1 MKTPIQF
8 KYRALIFAP
17 IVCAAASALC
27 LAQDYKQDAERLVRL
42 LHWQT
47 GSVVAD
53 IGAGRGELTQA
64 AAKVVGPTGRVYS
77 TELDEKKLAQLQDL
91 AAKNSNITA
100 LKAGVTDTN
109 LPPSCCDSIF
119 MRLVYHHL
127 TKPAEIDASLFKSLK
142 PGGLLAIIDEEPQP
156 GSTRPEGVPENR
168 IGHGVPQHIV
178 IEELTAAGFEM
189 VKHIDDWPDKHYCVL
204 FRKPGA

>member
-1 MKTPIQF
+1 MPFQF
-8 KYRALIFAP
+8 KRRTFILAVIP
-17 IVCAAASALC
+17 CAVATALC
-27 LAQDYKQDAERLVRL
+27 FAQDYQQDAERLLRL
-42 LHWQT
+42 LQWQA

-53 IGAGRGELTQA
+53 IGAGRGELTLA

-91 AAKNSNITA
+91 AAKNSNVTA

-109 LPPSCCDSIF
+109 LPPACCDSIF

-127 TKPAEIDASLFKSLK
+127 TKPAEVDASLFRSLK
-142 PGGLLAIIDEEPQP
+142 PGGMLAVIDEEPQP

-178 IEELTAAGFEM
+178 IEELTAAGFQ
-189 VKHIDDWPDKHYCVL
+189 VVRHIDDWPNKHYCVL
-204 FRKPGA
+204 FRKPGN

>member
-1 MKTPIQF
+1 MLKAT
-8 KYRALIFAP
+8 LIRRSATSL
-17 IVCAAASALC
+17 VLCLAATIIPSA
-27 LAQDYKQDAERLVRL
+27 LAQDYQQDAERLLSL
-42 LHWQT
+42 LPWQS

-53 IGAGRGELTQA
+53 VGAGRGELTLA

-77 TELDEKKLAQLQDL
+77 TELDEKKLAHLQDL

-100 LKAGVTDTN
+100 LRAGATDTN
-109 LPPSCCDSIF
+109 LPPACCDSIF

-127 TKPAEIDASLFKSLK
+127 TQPAEVDASLFKSLK
-142 PGGLLAIIDEEPQP
+142 PGGLLAVIDEEPQP

-178 IEELTAAGFEM
+178 VEELTAAGFEV
-189 VKHIDDWPDKHYCVL
+189 VKRIDDWPDKHYCVL
-204 FRKPGA
+204 FRKPGN